1 MCAAKVERVA
11 KLTESDVAELC
22 DAASLA
28 ILDGGGFGWLE
39 PPPRQTLEAY
49 WRGVM
54 LVPERELFV
63 ARLNGVICGS
73 GQLVVPPKNNEA
85 QKHYSALQHGFTAPW
100 ARGYGVGRMLTLE
113 IELQARRRR
122 IRVMNLDVRETQTGA
137 IRLYKELG
145 FTHWATHPHYAFV
158 RGKWT
163 PGLFFFKNLQETDA
177 PPNSPPKPPAA
188 PE

>member
-1 MCAAKVERVA
+1 MTTAGAHVDMVE
-11 KLTESDVAELC
+11 KFGESDIAELC

-73 GQLVVPPKNNEA
+73 AQLVAPPKNNEA
-85 QKHYSALQHGFTAPW
+85 QKHSAALQHAFVAPW
-100 ARGYGVGRMLTLE
+100 ARGHGLAHALTRE
-113 IELQARRRR
+113 VEMRARKRRFR
-122 IRVMNLDVRETQTGA
+122 LLNLDVRETQASA
-137 IRLYKELG
+137 IRLYKALG
-145 FTHWATHPHYAFV
+145 YEHWATHPYYAFV
-158 RGKWT
+158 RGAWVA
-163 PGLFFFKNLQETDA
+163 GLFFYKNLLETD
-177 PPNSPPKPPAA
+177 PPPAEPPA
-188 PE
+188 I